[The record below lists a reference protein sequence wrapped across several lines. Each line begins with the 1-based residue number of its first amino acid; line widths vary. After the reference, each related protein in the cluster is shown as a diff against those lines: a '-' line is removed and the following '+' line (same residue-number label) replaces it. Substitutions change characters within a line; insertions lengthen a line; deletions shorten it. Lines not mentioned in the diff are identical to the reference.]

1 MQVPLSWL
9 RDFVA
14 ITDSP
19 EALADRLT
27 FAGLEVEDIEYVGL
41 APAGR
46 AIAGLPAAGRSG
58 PPARGLAWDPATIV
72 TAQILEVMPH
82 PNADRLTLLRVD
94 DGTGVEHIVL
104 TGAPNLLPLK
114 GTGPLAEP
122 MKVVFAREGAILYD
136 GHKPGREVM
145 TLKRAKIRGIESK
158 SMVCSEKELGIS
170 DDHDGIIVLDA
181 DAPVGVPAAEYMGD
195 VVLTV
200 KINPNMARNTS
211 IYGIAREIAAITGV
225 PLQKPDFNVVAE
237 GGPIDGRIGI
247 DIRDARLN
255 PRFVLGLIEGV
266 TIRPSPYWVQ
276 RRLRLM
282 GTRPISNIVDATNYA
297 MFELGE
303 PLHAFDWDVIARR
316 AGDRRPTIITR
327 VAQPGETLRT
337 LDGVDR
343 KLDADTVL
351 VCDEQG
357 SLSMAGVMG
366 GAESEVSD
374 GTTGVL
380 LEGAAW
386 DFINIRKTA
395 KAQNLPSEAS
405 YRFSRGVHPALAD
418 VGVRRGLEL
427 MRRWGGG
434 TVATGL
440 VDSYPGRPTP
450 VVVELTAADVARQL
464 GVALSRDEIV
474 RILESLGFECDSSGS
489 ETDLETI
496 RVIAPDHRLDIGT
509 GTVGRADLVEE
520 IARIYGYERIPNTML
535 AEVVPPPHPNRA
547 LMLEERARDILAG
560 LGLQEIITYSLTSP
574 EREARLHVTPPAQ
587 PPPYL
592 RLANPIV
599 VDRVVMRRTLL
610 PGALEVAAS
619 NARNAE
625 RLAFFEIG
633 AVYLVPDQSGRA
645 GSPSPPS
652 AGGPLPDEQAR
663 VSILMA
669 GPRMPLNWQGGDRDA
684 VDYFD
689 VKGAIEDLADGLIAR
704 GLTFEPG
711 EHEALRPGR
720 TAQVFAN
727 GTACG
732 WVGELHPIV
741 AERFDLKDVR
751 VVVAELELAPILAA
765 AADRH
770 PVRAVP
776 FYPPVRE
783 DLAFVLDRSV
793 AAVRVRDA
801 IVKAGAPLVT
811 EVLLFDEYVGEQIGE
826 GKRSL
831 AFQLTYQAPDR
842 TLTDADARKTRE
854 RIVRALG
861 DEFGAVLRG

>member
-19 EALADRLT
+19 ETLADRLT
-27 FAGLEVEDIEYVGL
+27 FAGLEVEDLEYVGL
-41 APAGR
+41 APTGR
-46 AIAGLPAAGRSG
+46 AIAGLTAAGRPG
-58 PPARGLAWDPATIV
+58 PPAKGLAWDPATIV

-82 PNADRLTLLRVD
+82 PNADRLTLLKVD

-114 GTGPLAEP
+114 DTGALAEP
-122 MKVVFAREGAILYD
+122 MKVVFAREGAVLYD

-145 TLKRAKIRGIESK
+145 TLKRAKIRGVESK

-170 DDHDGIIVLDA
+170 DDHDGIIVLDP
-181 DAPVGVPAAEYMGD
+181 DAPVGIPASEYMGD

-200 KINPNMARNTS
+200 KINPNMARNAS
-211 IYGIAREIAAITGV
+211 IYGIAREVAAITGV
-225 PLQKPDFNVVAE
+225 PLRKPDGTVVAD

-247 DIRDARLN
+247 DIRNARLN

-266 TIRPSPYWVQ
+266 TIKPSPYWVQ

-303 PLHAFDWDVIARR
+303 PLHAFDWNVIARR

-327 VAQPGETLRT
+327 VAEPGETLKT
-337 LDGVDR
+337 LDGVER

-366 GAESEVSD
+366 GAESEVSS
-374 GTTGVL
+374 GTTHVL

-386 DFINIRKTA
+386 DFINIRTTA
-395 KAQNLPSEAS
+395 KTQNLPSEAS

-418 VGVRRGLEL
+418 IGVRRGLEL
-427 MRRWGGG
+427 MRRWAGG
-434 TVATGL
+434 TVSAGL

-450 VVVELTAADVARQL
+450 VVVELTAADVERQL
-464 GVALSRDEIV
+464 GVRIARAEIV
-474 RILESLGFECDSSGS
+474 RILESLEFECQSSGGG
-489 ETDLETI
+489 TDAETI
-496 RVIAPDHRLDIGT
+496 RVIAPNHRLDIGT

-520 IARIYGYERIPNTML
+520 IGRIYGYERIPNTML

-560 LGLQEIITYSLTSP
+560 SGLQEVITYSLTSP
-574 EREARLHVTPPAQ
+574 ERESRMHVTPPAE
-587 PPPYL
+587 PPPYV

-610 PGALEVAAS
+610 PGVLEVAAS
-619 NARNAE
+619 NARHAE

-633 AVYLVPDQSGRA
+633 SVYLVRA
-645 GSPSPPS
+645 GES
-652 AGGPLPDEQAR
+652 LPEEQAR
-663 VSILMA
+663 ISILMA
-669 GPRMPLNWQGGDRDA
+669 GPRMPVNWQGGDREA

-689 VKGAIEDLADGLIAR
+689 VKGAIEDLADGLIVR
-704 GLTFEPG
+704 RVSFEPG
-711 EHEALRPGR
+711 EHDSLRPGR
-720 TAQVFAN
+720 TGQVFVN
-727 GTACG
+727 GAACG
-732 WVGELHPIV
+732 WVGELHPTI
-741 AERFDLKDVR
+741 AERFDQKDVR

-765 AADRH
+765 ATDRH
-770 PVRAVP
+770 PVKAVP
-776 FYPPVRE
+776 TYPPIKE

-801 IVKAGAPLVT
+801 IVHAGAPLVAN
-811 EVLLFDEYVGEQIGE
+811 VQLFDEYIGEQIGE

-854 RIVRALG
+854 RIVCALG
-861 DEFGAVLRG
+861 EEFGAVLRG